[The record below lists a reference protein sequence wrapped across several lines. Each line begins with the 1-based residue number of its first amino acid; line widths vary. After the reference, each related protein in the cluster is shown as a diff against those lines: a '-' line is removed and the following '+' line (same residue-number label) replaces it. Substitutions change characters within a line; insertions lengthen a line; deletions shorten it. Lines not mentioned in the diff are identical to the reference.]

1 MVNTTNKNNNPIT
14 KYYIPMKKKFFWKS
28 FVSFSLVWSFLI
40 ILISG
45 TVLYIAPPGRV
56 ANWTTWMLFGFSK
69 AGWQAIHTIFSLTFV
84 LLSVFHLIVFNWK
97 VFWFYLMTKTS
108 NGLNKQKELLVS
120 LALIIIVFSGTY
132 FNIQPFKAIMD
143 FGEWTTESW
152 ETKEDLAP
160 IPHAELL
167 TIKELSGKYIK
178 MSADSILLLIKHKG
192 IMVDSTGQ
200 TIAKI
205 SELNNLTPAQLY
217 SIITPASKESN
228 LETVHKPQLQGL
240 GRKTLREIATERG
253 IEVSVLIEVLRKSN
267 IKANPDDKLKAVA
280 ESNGKTP
287 LEIAEIIK

>member
-1 MVNTTNKNNNPIT
+1 MQ
-14 KYYIPMKKKFFWKS
+14 KKFFWKS
-28 FVSFSLVWSFLI
+28 FVSFSLVWSFII

-45 TVLYIAPPGRV
+45 IVLYIAPPGRV
-56 ANWTTWMLFGFSK
+56 SNWTNWMLFGFSK

-84 LLSVFHLIVFNWK
+84 FLSVFHLIVFNWK
-97 VFWFYLMTKTS
+97 VFWIYLMTKTS

-120 LALIIIVFSGTY
+120 LALIIVIFSGTY
-132 FNIQPFKAIMD
+132 FNVQPFKAVMD

-152 ETKEDLAP
+152 ELKEDQAP

-167 TIKELSGKYIK
+167 TIKELSQNYVKI
-178 MSADSILLLIKHKG
+178 SADSILLLIRQKDLKA
-192 IMVDSTGQ
+192 DSTGQ

-228 LETVHKPQLQGL
+228 METVHKPQLQGL
-240 GRKTLREIATERG
+240 GRKTFREIATERG
-253 IEVSVLIEVLRKSN
+253 IDVSVLIEVLRKSN

-287 LEIAEIIK
+287 MEIADIIK